1 MPESKHDYSKA
12 SKARV
17 PDPKPEYSEKGRL
30 AAAAESAQIER
41 YRIILDKD
49 NFQPEEPH
57 WRRIS
62 KNTVSLFQVLID
74 QDLTELVMVLKHYPR
89 YTEWVCEH
97 FRYAYSYSENAADIA
112 AASKLLE
119 MGEPFFTKQFVRN
132 LVRKLPKL
140 DTMELDGLKSFAEDV
155 AASGEEW
162 HPIITNHYCD
172 AIVAEVESQ
181 KLHPLQRIAI
191 TNKISSIERIDTFEY
206 DAEDRDAVLDI
217 PYMN

>member
-1 MPESKHDYSKA
+1 MPEYSKA

-17 PDPKPEYSEKGRL
+17 PDQAPEYSNKGRL
-30 AAAAESAQIER
+30 TEEAAQIER

-49 NFQPEEPH
+49 NFQPDEPH

-74 QDLTELVMVLKHYPR
+74 QDLQELVMVLEHYPR

-97 FRYAYSYSENAADIA
+97 FRYAYSYSENEADID
-112 AASKLLE
+112 AASQLLE
-119 MGEPFFTKQFVRN
+119 LGEPFFTKQFVRN

-140 DTMELDGLKSFAEDV
+140 DAMDLDEIKSFCADIAER
-155 AASGEEW
+155 SGQW

-172 AIVAEVESQ
+172 AVTFEVDARS
-181 KLHPLQRIAI
+181 LHPLQRIAI
-191 TNKISSIERIDTFEY
+191 TKKIASVERVTTYEY